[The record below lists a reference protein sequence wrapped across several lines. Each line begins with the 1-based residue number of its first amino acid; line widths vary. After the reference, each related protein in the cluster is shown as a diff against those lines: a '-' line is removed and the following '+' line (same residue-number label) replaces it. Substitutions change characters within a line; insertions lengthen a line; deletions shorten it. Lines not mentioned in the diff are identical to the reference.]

1 MAPWGLLAMSGDI
14 SIVVTDVCMRVRV
27 CTCVCVCALTSSVQ
41 RPGMLLN
48 IIQGTGHSLT
58 AKNFLTPNIQG
69 RGSET
74 QLSMEPPVHRK
85 VRGLGNKLK
94 DNMR

>member
-1 MAPWGLLAMSGDI
+1 MSGDI
-14 SIVVTDVCMRVRV
+14 WIVVTDVCVRVRV
-27 CTCVCVCALTSSVQ
+27 HTCVCALTSSVQ

-69 RGSET
+69 RG
-74 QLSMEPPVHRK
+74 
-85 VRGLGNKLK
+85 
-94 DNMR
+94 